1 VKAADPFPRFVTALD
16 VFRAYPEIFP
26 GPRAVQRAARTGIL
40 PPGVVVHVGRRVL
53 VSLPA
58 LERFLAA
65 GGTGA
70 VSSGCEVM
78 PGETQITEE
87 VPS

>member
-1 VKAADPFPRFVTALD
+1 VKGADPIPRFATALE
-16 VFRAYPEIFP
+16 VFRAFPEIFP
-26 GPRAVQRAARTGIL
+26 GPRAVQRAARTGVL
-40 PPGVVVHVGRRVL
+40 PLGVVVHVGRRVL

-70 VSSGCEVM
+70 EISGYEGM
-78 PGETQITEE
+78 SDEIPITEE